1 MMLANLQK
9 LYSDRVVEG
18 HAKQQQE
25 LTKGRERFIERH
37 SKTNNVG
44 GLLCCWMGATS

>member
-1 MMLANLQK
+1 MMLEDLQK
-9 LYSDRVVEG
+9 LCSNRVVEG

-37 SKTNNVG
+37 SKTNDVG
-44 GLLCCWMGATS
+44 VLLCCWIGATS